1 MSRFDWLITR
11 VDKVYRDKVDVS
23 VEPDRQGS
31 FGLKAIKESFAPGLL
46 GTDITTAIK
55 TTPYGEPSSIRGFSA
70 DFRCHVRLPSGHD
83 IPRHTPDT
91 AHPKLVPS
99 YRL

>member
-1 MSRFDWLITR
+1 MTRFDWLIIR

-46 GTDITTAIK
+46 EK
-55 TTPYGEPSSIRGFSA
+55 
-70 DFRCHVRLPSGHD
+70 
-83 IPRHTPDT
+83 
-91 AHPKLVPS
+91 
-99 YRL
+99 